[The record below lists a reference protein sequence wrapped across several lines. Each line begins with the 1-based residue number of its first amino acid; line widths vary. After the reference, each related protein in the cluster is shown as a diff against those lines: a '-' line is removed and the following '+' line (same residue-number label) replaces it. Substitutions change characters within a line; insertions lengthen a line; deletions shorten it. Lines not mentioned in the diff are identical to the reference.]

1 MSFES
6 LIEKVHQAETALE
19 AKERQAAADWRQVKS
34 SWLAAWTPGRIVVA
48 GLVAGFVVGKLE
60 PAKKV
65 AKGGGLLQLIT
76 AVAGMFAAGSGQAAA
91 GKAEEAAQTAE
102 QVATQ
107 APPVDA

>member
-1 MSFES
+1 MSFED
-6 LIEKVHQAETALE
+6 LQQKVRQAETALE
-19 AKERQAAADWRQVKS
+19 AKERQAAADWRQVKAT
-34 SWLAAWTPGRIVVA
+34 WLASWTPGRIVVA
-48 GLVAGFVVGKLE
+48 GLLSGFVVGKLE
-60 PAKKV
+60 PAKRV
-65 AKGGGLLQLIT
+65 AKGNSLLQMLT

>member
-60 PAKKV
+60 PAKKA
-65 AKGGGLLQLIT
+65 AKGGSLLQLLT
-76 AVAGMFAAGSGQAAA
+76 AVAGMFAGGSAQVAAT
-91 GKAEEAAQTAE
+91 KAEDAAE
-102 QVATQ
+102 QVEQVT
-107 APPVDA
+107 PPPPAEAA